1 MPVMALVASVL
12 PAASQER
19 LSFIGV
25 ALDVETRQA
34 DRVLQDYLYR
44 TAGISF
50 APEELEYA
58 RVIERLSD
66 WSPDEG
72 HYLARTT
79 PYVYVAAEMLG
90 ADLEIIATYTSA
102 ATGRTTYNAY
112 LVVSRRDFP
121 VQPDLQDVTRFLRE
135 RAEPATFVYHS
146 KFSTSSFYVP
156 TLYFR
161 SHNIFNMATA
171 TESLA
176 AIHARPVT
184 GSSTDLVR
192 HVADGRAN
200 LAAVWDG
207 TKAKFEPGHT
217 SGLDELYG
225 DKVYFVRLPATLPND
240 LLVCSRSLPPEIKE
254 RVRAAVRSMG
264 PEEIGIGDFVTWQD
278 IRQATEARL
287 ALAEL
292 RWLARERTAPV
303 TVEVRLHE
311 DAELT
316 AESDELLEA
325 TRQAVRLSG
334 SEFVLFDEDFH
345 EHIDY
350 LWTVEPIHD
359 GAVML
364 RSAIPGTGIAEQEF
378 QISFRDAE
386 GLTKRISSLVHD
398 RLHRIRYLWPFSE
411 DPPIVIRDTATS
423 IPVGETVKVQR
434 IHWLDP
440 PRNSFRA
447 GPVVDARIQETGF
460 YRYQLEV
467 GDLAER
473 EGPLDLDAMSNTAY
487 RVVLVRPRGE
497 SPLFRA
503 LTIAFLALL
512 ALAAGG
518 ALFDLRR
525 KPALPSVSVRAAPA
539 GSHPTRRADSGGKR
553 VAHRGEVDRARPLG
567 PRPERWH

>member
-1 MPVMALVASVL
+1 MPVVALVASVL
-12 PAASQER
+12 PVASQER
-19 LSFIGV
+19 LSFVGV
-25 ALDVETRQA
+25 ALDLETRQA
-34 DRVLQDYLYR
+34 DRILQDYLYR
-44 TAGISF
+44 TAGVSF

-58 RVIERLSD
+58 RVIERLSG
-66 WSPDEG
+66 WSPEEG

-112 LVVSRRDFP
+112 FVVSHRDFP
-121 VQPDLQDVTRFLRE
+121 TEPDLQDVTRFLKE
-135 RAEPATFVYHS
+135 RQEPATFVYHS

-156 TLYFR
+156 TLFFR
-161 SHNIFNMATA
+161 GHNIFNMESA
-171 TESLA
+171 TESLT
-176 AIHARPVT
+176 AIHARPVA

-192 HVADGRAN
+192 LVASGEAE

-217 SGLDELYG
+217 AGLYESYG
-225 DKVYFVRLPATLPND
+225 SKVHFVRLPASLPND
-240 LLVCSRSLPPEIKE
+240 LLVCSRSLPAAVKE
-254 RVRAAVRSMG
+254 RIRTAVSNMG
-264 PEEIGIGDFVTWQD
+264 PEEIGTGDFETWQD

-292 RWLARERTAPV
+292 RWLAREATTPV
-303 TVEVRLHE
+303 TVEARLH
-311 DAELT
+311 DGARPGPGT
-316 AESDELLEA
+316 HELLEA
-325 TRQAVRLSG
+325 TRQAIRLSG

-345 EHIDY
+345 EHIDFQ
-350 LWTVEPIHD
+350 WTLEPIHD

-364 RSAIPGTGIAEQEF
+364 RSTIPGTGIEEQEF

-398 RLHRIRYLWPFSE
+398 RLHRVRYLWPFSE

-423 IPVGETVKVQR
+423 IPVGETVRVQR

-447 GPVVDARIQETGF
+447 GPVFDATIQETGF

-467 GDLAER
+467 GDLAEK
-473 EGPLDLDAMSNTAY
+473 EGQLDLDAMSNTAY
-487 RVVLVRPRGE
+487 RVVLVRPESE

-503 LTIAFLALL
+503 LTIAFIVLL

-518 ALFDLRR
+518 ALIDLRR
-525 KPALPSVSVRAAPA
+525 KPAVPVVSVRTAPV
-539 GSHPTRRADSGGKR
+539 GPYRALNVDSGGRRSPHAGDADR
-553 VAHRGEVDRARPLG
+553 VPRAG